1 MGENIKTYV
10 RVKPP
15 ADNSEIQIQGN
26 NIIIGEK
33 QMNFDKVFTDCSQK
47 ELFDSISGDIL
58 TSSIQGYNCT
68 IFAYGQTGSGKT
80 FTIQGKEN
88 NPGLVQRCLRFM
100 HNLNMEIELS
110 FVEIYN
116 EILYDLLDLQNNNL
130 IIKDNKQLE
139 QINVENLTILKSNS
153 YEESLKIYQLGIKT
167 RKTKSTDMNL
177 ESSRSHSIFT
187 VYIKNLSNN
196 VVKESKLSFVDLAGS
211 ERLRNLELE
220 NVKIKET
227 GNINKSLF
235 CLGQIIY
242 KLSEDSSK
250 HIGYRDSK
258 LTFLLKDSLGG
269 NSKLRVIGN
278 VCLDYK
284 SDTINTLNFLCRLK
298 MINNIAFTNSEFIND
313 IPDLKNQLKILDQ
326 ENQKLKTQVALYK
339 SRSNFD
345 KDVDDLTFYINKIKD
360 EIKKVFEN
368 MKEFEEIKNKL
379 SIYEFEV
386 KKKTILKCEKIFEDL
401 CKQRNEEFREA
412 KKRRID

>member
-1 MGENIKTYV
+1 
-10 RVKPP
+10 
-15 ADNSEIQIQGN
+15 
-26 NIIIGEK
+26 
-33 QMNFDKVFTDCSQK
+33 
-47 ELFDSISGDIL
+47 
-58 TSSIQGYNCT
+58 
-68 IFAYGQTGSGKT
+68 
-80 FTIQGKEN
+80 
-88 NPGLVQRCLRFM
+88 
-100 HNLNMEIELS
+100 
-110 FVEIYN
+110 
-116 EILYDLLDLQNNNL
+116 
-130 IIKDNKQLE
+130 
-139 QINVENLTILKSNS
+139 
-153 YEESLKIYQLGIKT
+153 
-167 RKTKSTDMNL
+167 MNL

-360 EIKKVFEN
+360 EIKK
-368 MKEFEEIKNKL
+368 
-379 SIYEFEV
+379 Y
-386 KKKTILKCEKIFEDL
+386 LKI
-401 CKQRNEEFREA
+401 
-412 KKRRID
+412 